1 MRKPRITPRRW
12 QPPPAPGMT
21 GAFRPNAAL
30 ANLQRIPV
38 PGIGPE
44 DVACAADGTLFT
56 GVDGGA
62 ILARSPSADHW
73 RQIAQTQGRPLGIEM
88 ATDGTLIICDAER
101 GLLRVDPAT
110 GTVDVLVDTLDGRR
124 LIVTNNASVA
134 GDGTVYFSQSSDTY
148 TLQHLKADFLE
159 HGSHG
164 RLLRYGTDGR
174 TEVLLDGLDFANGV
188 CLAADESFVLVAE
201 TTGYRVR
208 RYWLTGPHAGT
219 DEVLIDNLPGFPDN
233 ISLGTEGRFWIA
245 MPSERNALLD
255 RLLPRAGFLRKIVWA
270 LPDAIQPDASRI
282 TFVIAIDANGSV
294 VANLQADGQAFHY
307 VTGVREH
314 DGALYLGS
322 LMEPAIARVSL
333 TA

>member
-1 MRKPRITPRRW
+1 MSKPSITPQRW

-21 GAFRPNAAL
+21 GAFRPNTAL
-30 ANLQRIPV
+30 AHLERIPV
-38 PGIGPE
+38 PGVGPE
-44 DVACAADGTLFT
+44 DVACAPDGTLFT
-56 GVDGGA
+56 GLDGGA
-62 ILARSPSADHW
+62 IIARSPGDRDW
-73 RQIAQTQGRPLGIEM
+73 RTVAQTNGRPLGIEV
-88 ATDGTLIICDAER
+88 APDGTLIVCDAER
-101 GLLRVDPAT
+101 GLLRIDPAT
-110 GTVDVLVDTLDGRR
+110 GHLDVLVDTLHGRR

-134 GDGTVYFSQSSDTY
+134 RDGTVYFSQSSDTH

-159 HGSHG
+159 HGSRG
-164 RLLRYGTDGR
+164 RLLRYRTDGS
-174 TEVLLDGLDFANGV
+174 TEILLDGLDFANGV

-208 RYWLTGPHAGT
+208 RYWLTGARAGT

-233 ISLGTEGRFWIA
+233 ISLGSDGRFWIA

-270 LPDAIQPDASRI
+270 LPDAVQPDASRI
-282 TFVIAIDANGSV
+282 TFVFAIDADGAV
-294 VANLQADGQAFHY
+294 VANLQADGRAFHY

-322 LMEPAIARVSL
+322 LMEAAIARVPI